1 MSAVIPGVKL
11 LNREIIRPYELHS
24 HFDQFLGG
32 LGQEVREVLAK
43 SFVPEAGIPGV
54 EQNAFR
60 LVETAAGEK
69 VRIDL
74 RHFIRHAY
82 YSRRANQS
90 FKRERIDLSRA
101 LNEMRWRIHVRS
113 RVRAEMQKR
122 NVCGIALRHRRPSL
136 DLHAG
141 MAFVNGHARANRDAD
156 IVSLHLLFVRGRRQL

>member
-11 LNREIIRPYELHS
+11 LNREIIHPYELNS

-43 SFVPEAGIPGV
+43 SFVPEARIPRV

-69 VRIDL
+69 ARIDL

-90 FKRERIDLSRA
+90 LNRERLDLSRA
-101 LNEMRWRIHVRS
+101 FNEVRRRIHVRS
-113 RVRAEMQKR
+113 CVRAEMQQR
-122 NVCGIALRHRRPSL
+122 
-136 DLHAG
+136 
-141 MAFVNGHARANRDAD
+141 
-156 IVSLHLLFVRGRRQL
+156 

>member
-43 SFVPEAGIPGV
+43 SFVPEAGIPAV

-74 RHFIRHAY
+74 RLFIRHAY

-90 FKRERIDLSRA
+90 FKRERIDLSLA
-101 LNEMRWRIHVRS
+101 FDEMRRRIDVRS
-113 RVRAEMQKR
+113 RMRAEMQNR
-122 NVCGIALRHRRPSL
+122 NVRGIALRQRRPRL

-141 MAFVNGHARANRDAD
+141 IAFVDGHAGTNLDSD
-156 IVSLHLLFVRGRRQL
+156 IVKL

>member
-1 MSAVIPGVKL
+1 MSAMMSGVKL

-60 LVETAAGEK
+60 LVETAPGEK
-69 VRIDL
+69 VRMVL
-74 RHFIRHAY
+74 RHLIRPAN

-90 FKRERIDLSRA
+90 FKRERIDLPRA
-101 LNEMRWRIHVRS
+101 LNEMRWPTPIRS
-113 RVRAEMQKR
+113 RFRAEIKKR
-122 NVCGIALRHRRPSL
+122 KVCGT
-136 DLHAG
+136 
-141 MAFVNGHARANRDAD
+141 
-156 IVSLHLLFVRGRRQL
+156 